1 MNKKT
6 IDQLLSLAK
15 KVEDSS
21 YNASY
26 VEGESKELM
35 QAIQSVASQINKVSG
50 NDPRISTLVQQVN
63 ELALMPASLAELIE
77 ITEREKWCTKPVCT
91 TCGALAFRKAL
102 RTIQREAI
110 IAGLRSLPDDFL
122 QEHSDMFRLIIS
134 EISFFGIGGELLEP
148 LNGSPAAKHLQ
159 HNIAYQNAKR
169 AEKEAY
175 LAEQTPEAVAERRAA
190 KKIAKEQATAPHR
203 EQKLASQGEIKKVA
217 AALDA
222 IPTENLIDGIVSQD
236 FGIPMTVI
244 GGLVYKRLAT
254 HYRANPISTTDI
266 QAIMKIA
273 HGHSGHWQKLLAK
286 VQS

>member
-15 KVEDSS
+15 KVADSS
-21 YNASY
+21 ANASD

-35 QAIQSVASQINKVSG
+35 QAIQSVASQINNISG
-50 NDPRISTLVQQVN
+50 DDPQISTLVQQVN
-63 ELALMPASLAELIE
+63 ELALTPASLAELIE

-91 TCGALAFRKAL
+91 TCGALPFRKAL
-102 RTIQREAI
+102 RTIEREAV
-110 IAGLRSLPDDFL
+110 IAGLRSLSDDFL
-122 QEHSDMFRLIIS
+122 QAHSDMFRLIIS
-134 EISFFGIGGELLEP
+134 EISFFGIGGDLLEP
-148 LNGSPAAKHLQ
+148 LSGSPAARHLQ

-169 AEKEAY
+169 AEREAY
-175 LAEQTPEAVAERRAA
+175 LAEQTPEAFAERRAA
-190 KKIAKEQATAPHR
+190 KKIAKVQATAPHR
-203 EQKLASQGEIKKVA
+203 QKKLASQDKIKKVA

-222 IPTENLIDGIVSQD
+222 MPTENLIDGIVSQD

-244 GGLVYKRLAT
+244 GGLVYKRLVA

-273 HGHSGHWQKLLAK
+273 SGHSGHWQKLLDK